1 MKFLARP
8 DQWEPSHTIL
18 SKYLVTRLYQLVDIY
33 EVISYR
39 YPITNGIILLE
50 ELYDT
55 ATACL
60 KRPKTKDRLES
71 LLKECL
77 DPNIQTS
84 IINDPVIE
92 KYFRNIKIDL
102 QPWLKKDLKD
112 LDETVIKILQSISL
126 TYIATLNKKYAE
138 FIFLE
143 LKAIDLSSNHVDTE
157 SKKIDRLLKTLVAF
171 ALHSGHSIIHLKI
184 SFKGLIND
192 SPDRLVEQ
200 LSKIFSF
207 AQNREYQF
215 SITNDHLGS
224 DLKKQLGVKS
234 DQASESYNF
243 SASGKDAY
251 SAFRNKVTTALRK
264 LGVKNSRNINND
276 EIWENVSFLNESTR
290 QQKPLIFRDDSD
302 PIIPLGRINTL
313 EQSLEKYKKLQD
325 FEDEIL
331 GKIEE
336 SLYLY
341 HLALSVPTIENSY
354 ILLWTSLESLM
365 GLRTN
370 EGDIKNIKKNVS
382 STLALGA
389 IGRRVNATI
398 QRMKNTSNA
407 NGWPKIYSPS
417 DDNSADEFQAI
428 GLCHWISWITDQNIK
443 NSPEDPYHDMQSEPL
458 LCKQYCD
465 INEKWKKLN
474 DLHRDI
480 TISKQN
486 LEYQLDRLYQTR
498 NRIVHSGRFGRS
510 GNYLWIHLE
519 WYVAKLLAVSILIL
533 DDLSFDLDLEA
544 NPRDIVFGCLR
555 GQYESSKDYLERHK
569 DKIIN
574 FDNILSSGI
583 TRFPVL
589 CF

>member
-1 MKFLARP
+1 
-8 DQWEPSHTIL
+8 
-18 SKYLVTRLYQLVDIY
+18 
-33 EVISYR
+33 
-39 YPITNGIILLE
+39 
-50 ELYDT
+50 
-55 ATACL
+55 
-60 KRPKTKDRLES
+60 
-71 LLKECL
+71 
-77 DPNIQTS
+77 
-84 IINDPVIE
+84 
-92 KYFRNIKIDL
+92 
-102 QPWLKKDLKD
+102 
-112 LDETVIKILQSISL
+112 
-126 TYIATLNKKYAE
+126 
-138 FIFLE
+138 LE

-325 FEDEIL
+325 FEDETL

-365 GLRTN
+365 GLRTK
-370 EGDIKNIKKNVS
+370 EKEADIFTIKENVS

-398 QRMKNTSNA
+398 QRMKTTANA
-407 NGWPKIYSPS
+407 NSWPKKYTPR
-417 DDNSADEFQAI
+417 DDKSAIEFEAI
-428 GLCHWISWITDQNIK
+428 GLCHWISWITDQNIA
-443 NSPEDPYHDMQSEPL
+443 NSPDDPYKDMESEPL
-458 LCKQYCD
+458 LCKQYLD
-465 INEKWKKLN
+465 INQNWKKLN
-474 DLHRDI
+474 DLHSVI
-480 TISKQN
+480 TLSHKN
-486 LEYQLDRLYQTR
+486 LDYQLDRLYQTR

-533 DDLSFDLDLEA
+533 DNLSFDLDLEA

-555 GQYESSKDYLERHK
+555 GQYKSSIDYLERHK

-574 FDNILSSGI
+574 FDDLLSSGI

>member
-8 DQWEPSHTIL
+8 DEWEPSHTIL

-60 KRPKTKDRLES
+60 KRPKTKDRLKS
-71 LLKECL
+71 LLKESL
-77 DPNIQTS
+77 DDNIQTS
-84 IINDPVIE
+84 IINDPVVE
-92 KYFRNIKIDL
+92 KYFRNIKNEL
-102 QPWLKKDLKD
+102 CPLSNKD
-112 LDETVIKILQSISL
+112 LDENDIKKLQLTSL

-138 FIFLE
+138 FIFFE
-143 LKAIDLSSNHVDTE
+143 LKAIDLSSNHIDTE
-157 SKKIDRLLKTLVAF
+157 SKKIDRLLKALVAF
-171 ALHSGHSIIHLKI
+171 ALHSDHSIIFLKI
-184 SFKGLIND
+184 SFKGLIKD
-192 SPDRLVEQ
+192 SPDILVEQ

-207 AQNREYQF
+207 DQNRDYQF
-215 SITNDHLGS
+215 SISNNNLGS
-224 DLKKQLGVKS
+224 DLQKQLGVQY
-234 DQASESYNF
+234 DPASKTYNF

-264 LGVKNSRNINND
+264 LGVKNSKNINND
-276 EIWENVSFLNESTR
+276 EIWDNVSFLNDSTR
-290 QQKPLIFRDDSD
+290 QLKSLSFRNDSD
-302 PIIPLGRINTL
+302 PIIPLARINTL

-325 FEDEIL
+325 FEDETL

-365 GLRTN
+365 GLRTK
-370 EGDIKNIKKNVS
+370 EKEADILTIKENVS

-398 QRMKNTSNA
+398 QRMKTTANA
-407 NGWPKIYSPS
+407 NSWPKKYTPR
-417 DDNSADEFQAI
+417 DDKSAIEFEAI
-428 GLCHWISWITDQNIK
+428 GLCHWISWITDQNIA
-443 NSPEDPYHDMQSEPL
+443 NSPDDPYKDMESEPL
-458 LCKQYCD
+458 LCKQYLD
-465 INEKWKKLN
+465 INKNWKKLN
-474 DLHRDI
+474 DLHSVI
-480 TISKQN
+480 TLSHKN
-486 LEYQLDRLYQTR
+486 LDYQLDRLYQTR

-533 DDLSFDLDLEA
+533 DNLSFDLDLDA

-555 GQYESSKDYLERHK
+555 GQYQSSIDYLERHK
-569 DKIIN
+569 DKTIN
-574 FDNILSSGI
+574 SDNLLSSGI

>member
-1 MKFLARP
+1 MQFLARRNE
-8 DQWEPSHTIL
+8 WERSHTIL

-55 ATACL
+55 ATTCL
-60 KRPKTKDRLES
+60 KRPKTKERLKS
-71 LLKECL
+71 LLEECL
-77 DPNIQTS
+77 DATIQTS

-92 KYFRNIKIDL
+92 KYFRNIKDDL
-102 QPWLKKDLKD
+102 QPWLKKDI
-112 LDETVIKILQSISL
+112 DETGIKILQSISL

-143 LKAIDLSSNHVDTE
+143 LKGIDLSSNHFDTE
-157 SKKIDRLLKTLVAF
+157 VKKIDGLLKTLVAF
-171 ALHSGHSIIHLKI
+171 ALHSEHSIIHLKI
-184 SFKGLIND
+184 SFKGLIKD
-192 SPDRLVEQ
+192 SPDTLVEK

-207 AQNREYQF
+207 AQNRDYQF
-215 SITNDHLGS
+215 FIRNNNLGP
-224 DLKKQLGVKS
+224 DLKKQLGVQYE
-234 DQASESYNF
+234 QASETYNF

-264 LGVKNSRNINND
+264 LGVTNSSINNINNE
-276 EIWENVSFLNESTR
+276 EIWSNVSSLNESTK
-290 QQKPLIFRDDSD
+290 QQKPLSFIDDRD
-302 PIIPLGRINTL
+302 PIIPLARINTL
-313 EQSLEKYKKLQD
+313 EKSLEKYNQKLPD
-325 FEDEIL
+325 IKDEVL
-331 GKIEE
+331 EKIEE

-341 HLALSVPTIENSY
+341 HLALSVPVIENSY
-354 ILLWTSLESLM
+354 VLLWTSLESLM

-370 EGDIKNIKKNVS
+370 EPDIVTIKKNVS

-398 QRMKNTSNA
+398 QRMRSTSRA
-407 NGWPKIYSPS
+407 NGWKKIYSPS
-417 DDNSADEFQAI
+417 DDPSAIEFDAI

-443 NSPEDPYHDMQSEPL
+443 KSPDDPYHDMESEPL
-458 LCKQYCD
+458 LCKQYLD
-465 INEKWKKLN
+465 INQNWKKLQ
-474 DLHRDI
+474 DLHSVI
-480 TISKQN
+480 TLSQKN

-533 DDLSFDLDLEA
+533 DNLSFDLDLDA

-555 GQYESSKDYLERHK
+555 GQYQSSIDYLERHK
-569 DKIIN
+569 DKTIN
-574 FDNILSSGI
+574 SDNLLSSGI

>member
-1 MKFLARP
+1 MEFLATP
-8 DQWEPSHTIL
+8 KEWEPSHTIL
-18 SKYLVTRLYQLVDIY
+18 SKYLVTRLFQLVDIT

-60 KRPKTKDRLES
+60 KRPKTKDRLKS
-71 LLKECL
+71 LLEECL
-77 DPNIQTS
+77 DANIQTS

-92 KYFRNIKIDL
+92 KYFRTIKNAL
-102 QPWLKKDLKD
+102 QPWLKKE
-112 LDETVIKILQSISL
+112 LDETGIKILQSISL
-126 TYIATLNKKYAE
+126 TYIATLNKKYEE
-138 FIFLE
+138 FIFVE
-143 LKAIDLSSNHVDTE
+143 LKAIDLSSNHFDTE
-157 SKKIDRLLKTLVAF
+157 AKKIDRLLKTLVAF
-171 ALHSGHSIIHLKI
+171 ALHSEHSIIHLKI
-184 SFKGLIND
+184 SFRGLIKD
-192 SPDRLVEQ
+192 SRDRLVDQ
-200 LSKIFSF
+200 LYKIFSF

-215 SITNDHLGS
+215 SITNNHLGS

-234 DQASESYNF
+234 DRASETYNF
-243 SASGKDAY
+243 SASGKDAH

-264 LGVKNSRNINND
+264 LGVKNSSINNINND
-276 EIWENVSFLNESTR
+276 KIWRNVICLNEST
-290 QQKPLIFRDDSD
+290 KKHKKLNFIDDRD
-302 PIIPLGRINTL
+302 PIIPLARINTL
-313 EQSLEKYKKLQD
+313 EKSLEKYNQKLQD
-325 FEDEIL
+325 IKDEVL
-331 GKIEE
+331 EKIEE

-341 HLALSVPTIENSY
+341 HLALSVPVIENSY

-370 EGDIKNIKKNVS
+370 EADILTIKKNVS

-407 NGWPKIYSPS
+407 NGWKKIYSPS
-417 DDNSADEFQAI
+417 DDKSANEFDAT

-443 NSPEDPYHDMQSEPL
+443 KSPDDPFDDMESEPL
-458 LCKQYCD
+458 LCKQYRD
-465 INEKWKKLN
+465 INENWKKLK
-474 DLHRDI
+474 DLHSVI
-480 TISKQN
+480 TLSQPN
-486 LEYQLDRLYQTR
+486 LDYQLDRLYQTR

-533 DDLSFDLDLEA
+533 DNLSFDLELDA

-555 GQYESSKDYLERHK
+555 GQYQSSMDYLERHK

-574 FDNILSSGI
+574 FDDLLSSGI

>member
-8 DQWEPSHTIL
+8 DEWEPSHTIL

-71 LLKECL
+71 LLKESL
-77 DPNIQTS
+77 DDNIQTS
-84 IINDPVIE
+84 IINDPVVK
-92 KYFRNIKIDL
+92 KYFRNIKNEL
-102 QPWLKKDLKD
+102 GPLSNKDLAEKD
-112 LDETVIKILQSISL
+112 IKKLQLISL

-138 FIFLE
+138 FIYLE
-143 LKAIDLSSNHVDTE
+143 LKAIDLSSQKIATE
-157 SKKIDRLLKTLVAF
+157 SKKIDGLLKTLVAF
-171 ALHSGHSIIHLKI
+171 ALHREHSIIHLKI
-184 SFKGLIND
+184 SFKGLIKD
-192 SPDRLVEQ
+192 SRDTLIEN
-200 LSKIFSF
+200 LFKIFSF

-215 SITNDHLGS
+215 SISNNNLGA
-224 DLKKQLGVKS
+224 DLKKQLGVP
-234 DQASESYNF
+234 DDRESENYNF
-243 SASGKDAY
+243 RASGKDAY

-290 QQKPLIFRDDSD
+290 QQTSLSFRNDSD
-302 PIIPLGRINTL
+302 PIIPLARINTL
-313 EQSLEKYKKLQD
+313 EQSLEKNKKKLQNFD
-325 FEDEIL
+325 DKTLE
-331 GKIEE
+331 KIEE

-370 EGDIKNIKKNVS
+370 EPDIVTIKKNVS

-398 QRMKNTSNA
+398 QRMRSTSNA
-407 NGWPKIYSPS
+407 NGWKKIYSPS
-417 DDNSADEFQAI
+417 DDPSANEFDAI
-428 GLCHWISWITDQNIK
+428 GLCHWISWITDQNIE
-443 NSPEDPYHDMQSEPL
+443 NSPDYPYNDMESEPL
-458 LCKQYCD
+458 LCKQYLD
-465 INEKWKKLN
+465 INQNWKKLQ
-474 DLHRDI
+474 DLHSVI
-480 TISKQN
+480 TLSQKN

-533 DDLSFDLDLEA
+533 DNLSFDLDLDA

-555 GQYESSKDYLERHK
+555 GQYKSSIDYLERHK
-569 DKIIN
+569 DKIID
-574 FDNILSSGI
+574 FDNLLSSGI
-583 TRFPVL
+583 TTFPVL

>member
-8 DQWEPSHTIL
+8 DEWEPSHTIL

-60 KRPKTKDRLES
+60 KRPKTKDRLKS
-71 LLKECL
+71 LLKESL
-77 DPNIQTS
+77 DDNIQTS
-84 IINDPVIE
+84 IINDPVVE
-92 KYFRNIKIDL
+92 KYFKNIKNEL
-102 QPWLKKDLKD
+102 RPLSNKD
-112 LDETVIKILQSISL
+112 LDENDIKKLQLTSL

-138 FIFLE
+138 FIFFE
-143 LKAIDLSSNHVDTE
+143 LKAINLSSNHFDIE
-157 SKKIDRLLKTLVAF
+157 SKRIDRLLKTLVAF
-171 ALHSGHSIIHLKI
+171 ALHSDHSIIQLKI
-184 SFKGLIND
+184 SFKGLIKD

-207 AQNREYQF
+207 DQNRDYQF
-215 SITNDHLGS
+215 SISNNNLGS
-224 DLKKQLGVKS
+224 DLKKQLGVQD
-234 DQASESYNF
+234 DQASETYNF

-264 LGVKNSRNINND
+264 LGVKNSSININND

-290 QQKPLIFRDDSD
+290 QQTSLSFRNDSD
-302 PIIPLGRINTL
+302 PIIPLARINTL
-313 EQSLEKYKKLQD
+313 EQSLEKNKKKLQD
-325 FEDEIL
+325 FDYKTLE
-331 GKIEE
+331 KIEE

-341 HLALSVPTIENSY
+341 NLALSVPTIENSY

-370 EGDIKNIKKNVS
+370 EPDIVTIKKNVS

-398 QRMKNTSNA
+398 QRMRSTSKA
-407 NGWPKIYSPS
+407 NGWKKIYSPS
-417 DDNSADEFQAI
+417 DDHSANEFDAI
-428 GLCHWISWITDQNIK
+428 GLCHWSSWITDQNIK
-443 NSPEDPYHDMQSEPL
+443 NSPDDPYHDMESEPL
-458 LCKQYCD
+458 LCKQYLD
-465 INEKWKKLN
+465 INQNWKKLQ
-474 DLHRDI
+474 DLHSFI
-480 TISKQN
+480 TLSQKN

-533 DDLSFDLDLEA
+533 DNLYFDLDLDA

-555 GQYESSKDYLERHK
+555 GQYQSSIDYLERHK

-574 FDNILSSGI
+574 FDHLLSSGI

>member
-8 DQWEPSHTIL
+8 DEWEPSHTIL
-18 SKYLVTRLYQLVDIY
+18 SKYLVTRLFQLVDIT

-60 KRPKTKDRLES
+60 KRPKTKDRLKS
-71 LLKECL
+71 LLEECL
-77 DPNIQTS
+77 DANIQTS

-92 KYFRNIKIDL
+92 KYFRTIKNAL
-102 QPWLKKDLKD
+102 QPWLKKDL
-112 LDETVIKILQSISL
+112 DETGIKFLQSISL

-138 FIFLE
+138 FIFVE
-143 LKAIDLSSNHVDTE
+143 LKAIDLSSNHFDTE
-157 SKKIDRLLKTLVAF
+157 AKKIDRLLKTLVAF
-171 ALHSGHSIIHLKI
+171 ALHSEHSIIHLKI
-184 SFKGLIND
+184 SFIGLIKD
-192 SPDRLVEQ
+192 SRDRLVDQ
-200 LSKIFSF
+200 LYKIFSF

-215 SITNDHLGS
+215 SITNNHLGS

-234 DQASESYNF
+234 ARASGTYNF
-243 SASGKDAY
+243 SASGKDAH

-264 LGVKNSRNINND
+264 LGVKNSSINNINND
-276 EIWENVSFLNESTR
+276 EIWKNVICLNEST
-290 QQKPLIFRDDSD
+290 KKHKKLSFIDDRD
-302 PIIPLGRINTL
+302 PITPLARINTL
-313 EQSLEKYKKLQD
+313 EKSLEKYNQKLQD
-325 FEDEIL
+325 IKDEVL
-331 GKIEE
+331 EKIEE

-341 HLALSVPTIENSY
+341 HLALSVPVIENSY

-370 EGDIKNIKKNVS
+370 EADILTIKKNVS

-398 QRMKNTSNA
+398 QRMNNTSNA
-407 NGWPKIYSPS
+407 NGWKKIYSPS
-417 DDNSADEFQAI
+417 DDKSANEFDAT
-428 GLCHWISWITDQNIK
+428 GLCHWISWITDQNIE
-443 NSPEDPYHDMQSEPL
+443 NSPDYPYNDMKSEPL
-458 LCKQYCD
+458 LCKQYLD
-465 INEKWKKLN
+465 INKNWKILN
-474 DLHRDI
+474 DLHSVI
-480 TISKQN
+480 TLSQQN
-486 LEYQLDRLYQTR
+486 LDYQLDRLYQTR

-533 DDLSFDLDLEA
+533 DNLSFDLELDA

-555 GQYESSKDYLERHK
+555 GQYQSSMDYLERHK

-574 FDNILSSGI
+574 FDDLLSSGI

>member
-1 MKFLARP
+1 MGFLATSKE
-8 DQWEPSHTIL
+8 WEPSHTIL
-18 SKYLVTRLYQLVDIY
+18 SKYLVTRLFQLVDIT

-50 ELYDT
+50 ELYET

-60 KRPKTKDRLES
+60 KRPKTKDRLKS
-71 LLKECL
+71 LLEECL
-77 DPNIQTS
+77 DANIQTS
-84 IINDPVIE
+84 IINAPVIE
-92 KYFRNIKIDL
+92 KYFRTIKNAL
-102 QPWLKKDLKD
+102 HPWLKKDL
-112 LDETVIKILQSISL
+112 DETGIKFLQSISL

-138 FIFLE
+138 FIFVE
-143 LKAIDLSSNHVDTE
+143 LKAIDLSSNHFDTE
-157 SKKIDRLLKTLVAF
+157 AKKIDRLLKTLVAF
-171 ALHSGHSIIHLKI
+171 ALHSEHSIIHLKI
-184 SFKGLIND
+184 SFRGLIKD
-192 SPDRLVEQ
+192 SRDRLVDQ
-200 LSKIFSF
+200 LYKIFSF

-215 SITNDHLGS
+215 FITNNHLGS

-234 DQASESYNF
+234 PRASETYNF
-243 SASGKDAY
+243 RASGKDAH

-264 LGVKNSRNINND
+264 LGVKNCSINNINND
-276 EIWENVSFLNESTR
+276 KIWENVSWLNESTKK
-290 QQKPLIFRDDSD
+290 QKKLSFIEDRD
-302 PIIPLGRINTL
+302 PIIPLARINTL
-313 EQSLEKYKKLQD
+313 ENSLEKYNQKLQD
-325 FEDEIL
+325 IKDEVL
-331 GKIEE
+331 EKIEE

-341 HLALSVPTIENSY
+341 HLALSVPVIENSY

-370 EGDIKNIKKNVS
+370 EADILTIKKNVS
-382 STLALGA
+382 CTLALGA

-398 QRMKNTSNA
+398 QRMRNTSNA
-407 NGWPKIYSPS
+407 NGWSKEYSPR
-417 DDNSADEFQAI
+417 DDKSANEFDAT

-443 NSPEDPYHDMQSEPL
+443 NSPDDPFDDMKSEPL
-458 LCKQYCD
+458 LCKQYRD
-465 INEKWKKLN
+465 INENWKKLK
-474 DLHRDI
+474 DLHSVI
-480 TISKQN
+480 TLSQQN
-486 LEYQLDRLYQTR
+486 LDYQLDRLYQTR

-533 DDLSFDLDLEA
+533 DNLSFDLELDA

-555 GQYESSKDYLERHK
+555 GQYESSMDYLERHK

-574 FDNILSSGI
+574 FDDLLSSGI